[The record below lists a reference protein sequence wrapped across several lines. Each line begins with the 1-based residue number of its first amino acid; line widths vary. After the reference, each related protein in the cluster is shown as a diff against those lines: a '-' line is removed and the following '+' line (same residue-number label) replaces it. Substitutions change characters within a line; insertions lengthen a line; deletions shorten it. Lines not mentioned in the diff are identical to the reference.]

1 MKLFFAALLLLG
13 LSALFGDTGNG
24 FRTIQF
30 GTDRQTV
37 IEEIFKLGYDVQGQ
51 SSDRI
56 CIPVFMMGDLPV
68 EVNFLFN
75 RNDKFYSLEF
85 RTGRIDVKRINKLFE
100 AVDYLSDQFA
110 LKYGN
115 PNRRYSINESNIQSG
130 IHNIYR
136 EWTSDK
142 NYNIYTAL
150 VENDLRY
157 YTIGVVTHQAL
168 AQEAPEE
175 KEQSRKIQKSAA
187 F

>member
-1 MKLFFAALLLLG
+1 MKLFFATLLLLG
-13 LSALFGDTGNG
+13 LSVSFGDTGNG

-85 RTGRIDVKRINKLFE
+85 RTGRIDAKRMIKLFE

-110 LKYGN
+110 LKYGK
-115 PNRRYSINESNIQSG
+115 PNHHHLVNESNIQSG

-157 YTIGVVTHQAL
+157 YTIGIITHQAL
-168 AQEAPEE
+168 SKEAPE
-175 KEQSRKIQKSAA
+175 KKVQSRKIQESAA